1 MGKCV
6 ADFVCLSLTVQ
17 ENIKRM
23 VRDELENALRAGP
36 RTAAMTA
43 FFAGT
48 RPAPKR
54 VNPRRNSIAGRAL
67 EPIVIRG
74 DGGTWP

>member
-36 RTAAMTA
+36 RTAAMTGA
-43 FFAGT
+43 QSVCMMTAL
-48 RPAPKR
+48 APR
-54 VNPRRNSIAGRAL
+54 
-67 EPIVIRG
+67 
-74 DGGTWP
+74 